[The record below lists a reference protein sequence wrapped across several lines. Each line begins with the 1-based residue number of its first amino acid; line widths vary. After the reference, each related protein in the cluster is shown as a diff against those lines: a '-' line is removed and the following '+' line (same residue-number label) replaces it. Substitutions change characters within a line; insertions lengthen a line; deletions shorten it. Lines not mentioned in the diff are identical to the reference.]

1 LKFYGVWLNIIF
13 LIIISSDTM
22 TPKDMMVADANS
34 EAMGIPRTSL
44 MENAG
49 SCLARRIINNRN
61 PCKVTIFA
69 GNGGNGGDGFV
80 AARYLL
86 NKGFE
91 VEVFLLSD
99 PSLIKSPE
107 TRLNWDVL
115 KKMSKGTNPLSL
127 NIIKDS
133 SYLHK
138 TDAEVVVDALLGTG
152 VSGNLREPVST
163 AVDIIN
169 QSEGFK
175 VAVDV
180 PTGVDP
186 GSGLVTDKAVRADVT
201 VTFHKV
207 KVGLN
212 IASVEYVGNIE
223 VCDIGIPLEA
233 ELFTGPGD
241 LLRIKKRDETSHKGQ
256 NGKVLIIGGSKEY
269 SGAPALAALASLGA
283 GADISVVACPRE
295 LSSVIRS
302 YSPDLIVHSL
312 SDDFMN
318 PKDTDEIVKFSENF
332 DSVVLGCGIGREEE
346 TSLAVNDLVVEIE
359 KPMVIDADALK
370 MVRPGVLPRRIY
382 ETVITPHAGE
392 FREFSGITA
401 PQNMQDKIKVVE
413 AVSRES
419 ETTVILKGAVDI
431 IAANDKLKLNSTGN
445 PGMSVGGTGD
455 CLAGLIG
462 SLLAQGQ
469 NAFEAAFLGA
479 YINGKAGDMAAE
491 EYGYNFSATDLL
503 RYLPRCF

>member
-1 LKFYGVWLNIIF
+1 
-13 LIIISSDTM
+13 M

-49 SCLARRIINNRN
+49 SCLARRIINSRN

-80 AARYLL
+80 AARYLI
-86 NKGFE
+86 NHGFE
-91 VEVFLLSD
+91 VEVFFLSE
-99 PSLIKSPE
+99 PSLIKSSE
-107 TRLNWDVL
+107 TWLNWEVL
-115 KKMSKGTNPLSL
+115 ERMSNGINPLAL
-127 NIIKDS
+127 KIIRDS
-133 SYLHK
+133 SYLHE

-152 VSGNLREPVST
+152 VKGNLREPVST

-186 GSGLVTDKAVRADVT
+186 ASGMVADKAVRADVT

-223 VCDIGIPLEA
+223 VCDIGIPQEA

-241 LLRIKKRDETSHKGQ
+241 LLRIEKRDKKSHKGQ

-283 GADISVVACPRE
+283 GADISVVACPKE

-318 PKDTDEIVKFSENF
+318 PKDTEEIVKFSENF
-332 DSVVLGCGIGREEE
+332 DSVVLGCGIGREKE

-370 MVRPGVLPRRIY
+370 MVGPGILPRRIY

-401 PQNMQDKIKVVE
+401 PQDLKDKIKVVKE
-413 AVSRES
+413 VSRES

-431 IAANDKLKLNSTGN
+431 IAGNDKLKLNSTGN

-455 CLAGLIG
+455 CLAGLTG
-462 SLLAQGQ
+462 ALLAQGQ
-469 NAFEAAFLGA
+469 DAFEAAFLGA
-479 YINGKAGDMAAE
+479 YINGRAGDLACE
-491 EYGYNFSATDLL
+491 KYGYNFKATDVLKL
-503 RYLPRCF
+503 IPQAFRS

>member
-1 LKFYGVWLNIIF
+1 MLWVWLNIIF
-13 LIIISSDTM
+13 LIIIGSDNM

-34 EAMGIPRTSL
+34 EEMGIPRTSL

-49 SCLARRIINNRN
+49 SCLARRIINNMD
-61 PCKVTIFA
+61 PCKVAIFA

-80 AARYLL
+80 AARYLI
-86 NKGFE
+86 NHGFE
-91 VEVFLLSD
+91 VEVFFLSD
-99 PSLIKSPE
+99 PALIKSSE
-107 TRLNWDVL
+107 TRLNWEVL
-115 KKMSKGTNPLSL
+115 ERMSNGTNPLSL

-133 SYLHK
+133 SSLHK
-138 TDAEVVVDALLGTG
+138 TVAGVVVDALLGTG
-152 VSGNLREPVST
+152 VMGNLREPIST

-169 QSEGFK
+169 QSEGFT

-186 GSGLVTDKAVRADVT
+186 GSGMVADKAVRADVT

-212 IASVEYVGNIE
+212 IASVDYVGSIE
-223 VCDIGIPLEA
+223 VCDIGIPKEA

-241 LLRIKKRDETSHKGQ
+241 LLRLPNRDKRSHKGQ

-269 SGAPALAALASLGA
+269 SGAPALAALASLAA
-283 GADISVVACPRE
+283 GADISVVACPKE

-318 PKDTDEIVKFSENF
+318 PKDTEELVKFSGNF
-332 DSVVLGCGIGREEE
+332 DSVVLGCGIGREKE

-370 MVRPGVLPRRIY
+370 MLGPGVLPRRIY

-392 FREFSGITA
+392 FREFSGITT
-401 PQNMQDKIKVVE
+401 PQDLQDKIKVVE
-413 AVSRES
+413 EVSRES
-419 ETTVILKGAVDI
+419 ETTVILKGVVDI
-431 IAANDKLKLNSTGN
+431 IAGNDKLKLNGTGN

-455 CLAGLIG
+455 CLAGLTGALI
-462 SLLAQGQ
+462 AQGKD
-469 NAFEAAFLGA
+469 AFESAFLGA
-479 YINGKAGDMAAE
+479 YINGRAGDIAYGK
-491 EYGYNFSATDLL
+491 YGYNFKATDVLEFI
-503 RYLPRCF
+503 PKVFK

>member
-1 LKFYGVWLNIIF
+1 
-13 LIIISSDTM
+13 M

-61 PCKVTIFA
+61 PCKVAIFA

-80 AARYLL
+80 AARYLI
-86 NKGFE
+86 NNGFE
-91 VEVFLLSD
+91 VEVFFLSD

-115 KKMSKGTNPLSL
+115 EQMNKGTNPLAL
-127 NIIKDS
+127 KIIKDS

-152 VSGNLREPVST
+152 VRGNLREPIST

-169 QSEGFK
+169 ESEGFT

-186 GSGLVTDKAVRADVT
+186 GSGMVADKAVRADVT

-212 IASVEYVGNIE
+212 IASVDYVGSIE
-223 VCDIGIPLEA
+223 VCDIGIPKEA

-241 LLRIKKRDETSHKGQ
+241 LLRIEKRDETSHKGQ

-269 SGAPALAALASLGA
+269 SGAPALSAMSSLAA
-283 GADISVVACPRE
+283 GADLAVVACPQQ

-302 YSPDLIVHSL
+302 YSPDLIVHGL
-312 SDDFMN
+312 SGDFIN
-318 PKDTDEIVKFSENF
+318 PKDTEELIKLSENF

-346 TSLAVNDLVVEIE
+346 TSLAVNDLAVEIE
-359 KPMVIDADALK
+359 KPLVMDADALK
-370 MVRPGVLPRRIY
+370 LVGPGVLPRRIH

-392 FREFSGITA
+392 FREFSSITA
-401 PQNMQDKIKVVE
+401 PQDMRDKIKVVKE
-413 AVSRES
+413 VSRES
-419 ETTVILKGAVDI
+419 ETTVLLKGAVDI
-431 IAANDKLKLNSTGN
+431 IAAADKLRLNSTGN

-462 SLLAQGQ
+462 ALLAHGQ

-479 YINGKAGDMAAE
+479 YINGLAGDMAAE

-503 RYLPRCF
+503 RYIPRCF

>member
-1 LKFYGVWLNIIF
+1 
-13 LIIISSDTM
+13 M

-49 SCLARRIINNRN
+49 SCLARRIMNNRK
-61 PCKVTIFA
+61 PCKVAIFA

-80 AARYLL
+80 AARYLI
-86 NKGFE
+86 NHGFE
-91 VEVFLLSD
+91 VEVFFLSD

-107 TRLNWDVL
+107 TLLNWDVL
-115 KKMSKGTNPLSL
+115 KKMSNGTNPLSL
-127 NIIKDS
+127 TIIKDS
-133 SYLHK
+133 SYLQE
-138 TDAEVVVDALLGTG
+138 TDAEVVVDAILGTG
-152 VSGNLREPVST
+152 VRGNLREPVST

-186 GSGLVTDKAVRADVT
+186 GSGMVADKAVKADVT

-212 IASVEYVGNIE
+212 IASVDYVGSIE
-223 VCDIGIPLEA
+223 LCDIGIPKEA

-241 LLRIKKRDETSHKGQ
+241 LLRLPNRDKKSHKGQ

-269 SGAPALAALASLGA
+269 SGAPALSAMSSLAA
-283 GADISVVACPRE
+283 GADLAVVACPKQ

-302 YSPDLIVHSL
+302 YSPDLIVHGL
-312 SDDFMN
+312 SNDFIN
-318 PKDTDEIVKFSENF
+318 SKDTEELIKLSENF
-332 DSVVLGCGIGREEE
+332 DSVVLGCGIGREGE
-346 TSLAVNDLVVEIE
+346 TSLVVNDLAVEIE
-359 KPMVIDADALK
+359 KPMVMDADALK
-370 MVRPGVLPRRIY
+370 MVGPGVLPRRIY

-401 PQNMQDKIKVVE
+401 PQNMQDKIKVVGE
-413 AVSRES
+413 VSRES

-431 IAANDKLKLNSTGN
+431 IASSDKLKLNSTGN

-462 SLLAQGQ
+462 ALLAHGQ

-479 YINGKAGDMAAE
+479 YINGLAGDMAAE

-503 RYLPRCF
+503 RYIPRCF